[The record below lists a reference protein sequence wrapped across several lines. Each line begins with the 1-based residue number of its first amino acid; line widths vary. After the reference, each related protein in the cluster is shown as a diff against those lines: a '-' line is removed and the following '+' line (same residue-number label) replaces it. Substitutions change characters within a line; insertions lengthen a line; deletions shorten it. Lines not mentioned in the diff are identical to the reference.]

1 MHMQPLSV
9 TAWTLTS
16 ALGAG
21 RAATLEALKSR
32 HSGLR
37 PCDLPHSPH
46 DCWIGRVPGLE
57 TRVLSE
63 PYAAFDCRNNRL
75 AEIALTQDDFPAA
88 CARAAARYGTATVGV
103 FLGTST
109 SGIAQTERAYRE
121 RQTDA
126 SPLPPWYDYRH
137 THDLY
142 SLTRYVR
149 TRLGLAGPALAVST
163 ACSSSAKVFATAAR
177 HIEAGLCR
185 AAVVGGVDSL
195 CLMTL
200 YGFCSLQLVSPE
212 PCRPTDPERDG
223 ISLGEAGGFALL
235 EPLSGDTA
243 LTLLGC
249 GESSDAYHMS
259 APHPGGAGAGRAMR
273 RALMDADLAPGAI
286 DWVHLH
292 GTATPANDLAEDR
305 ALESIFGP
313 GMAASSTKGWTGH
326 TLGAAGIVSF
336 AMAALA
342 LEEGFLPGTINTRR
356 PDPAFSADVLLENRP
371 LAPRRVVLNALG
383 FGGNNAS
390 LVIGHTDRMG

>member
-1 MHMQPLSV
+1 MLMQPLAI

-21 RAATLEALKSR
+21 RAATLASLQAR
-32 HSGLR
+32 RGGLR
-37 PCDLPHSPH
+37 PCDLPHSPR

-57 TRVLSE
+57 TLGLPE
-63 PYAAFDCRNNRL
+63 AYAAFDCRNNRL
-75 AEIALTQDDFPAA
+75 AELTLSRDDFPAA
-88 CARAAARYGTATVGV
+88 CARAAARYGAAAIGV

-121 RQTDA
+121 RQTAA
-126 SPLPPWYDYRH
+126 SSLPPWYDYRH

-149 TRLGLAGPALAVST
+149 ARLGLAGPALSVST

-200 YGFCSLQLVSPE
+200 YGFRSLQLVSPK
-212 PCRPTDPERDG
+212 PCRPADPKRDG

-235 EPLSGDTA
+235 EPCGGNIGLA
-243 LTLLGC
+243 LLGC

-259 APHPGGAGAGRAMR
+259 APHPGGGGAARAMR
-273 RALMDADLAPGAI
+273 QALLDAALAPGEI

-305 ALESIFGP
+305 ALESVFGP

-342 LEEGFLPGTINTRR
+342 LEEGFLPGTLNTRR
-356 PDPAFSADVLLENRP
+356 PDPTFSSEILLENRP
-371 LAPRRVVLNALG
+371 VVPRRVMLNALG

-390 LVIGHTDRMG
+390 LVLGHAGRID